1 MTHGIFV
8 VQTMPARGREADY
21 DTWYTQVH
29 VPEIL
34 HVPGFAS
41 AQRFVNDP
49 SGRPG
54 DAPPEFRNLAIYEL
68 DAPAAEAGA
77 ALAAAL
83 PGLTWSD
90 ALGPRRTLVAYT
102 PVTPRITR

>member
-1 MTHGIFV
+1 MAQGIFV
-8 VQTMPARGREADY
+8 VQTMPTPGRDDDY
-21 DTWYTQVH
+21 DSWYTQVH
-29 VPEIL
+29 IPEIL
-34 HVPGFAS
+34 SIPGFAA

-54 DAPPEFRNLAIYEL
+54 QEPPEFRHLAIYEL

-83 PGLTWSD
+83 PALTWSD
-90 ALGPRRTLVAYT
+90 ALGPRRSLVAYR
-102 PVTPRITR
+102 PVSPRLTI